1 MASDFQLTLRIWTFW
16 KVDISAA
23 KACRRNWWSSWTRA
37 PNLAENEVY
46 GRAEV
51 EVACF
56 SLGINVILL
65 GREQVTLVAPRGK
78 WWRWEERGEERGG
91 ERGGEEERRG
101 AEKRGERREERGERR
116 EERGG
121 TVREEIKTT
130 TATTTKQTNLSSAAA
145 KNGLDPSNNSIKT
158 AAAQARAL
166 RKIPLLYI
174 WLHVI
179 WRLFLVS
186 CIHFFSPLHSPL
198 LPPIS
203 SLILSSPTLQSS
215 NLPSPPQLIY
225 LPFSFSSLLLY
236 LIPSLLYSSF
246 LVQFCPHPHLHVQY
260 MYKYLSSAMSASF
273 PLVRYKAN
281 LNMSKVI
288 SHSLYKPCLW
298 AGWWRETRR
307 CRHCCLEWTT
317 TNTQTFLFSLIPG
330 KINAYCMT
338 YIYIFSIIYWC
349 IYILQMQ
356 LPQNTHWQEGTT

>member
-1 MASDFQLTLRIWTFW
+1 MKLMDTCPQFGREWSIWTSWSWGCMLLSRDKCYIAW
-16 KVDISAA
+16 KRTGNS
-23 KACRRNWWSSWTRA
+23 
-37 PNLAENEVY
+37 
-46 GRAEV
+46 GRTERKMM
-51 EVACF
+51 EM
-56 SLGINVILL
+56 
-65 GREQVTLVAPRGK
+65 GRER
-78 WWRWEERGEERGG
+78 RGEGRREGR
-91 ERGGEEERRG
+91 RGGEERS
-101 AEKRGERREERGERR
+101 GEERR